1 MAEQSITRNWKG
13 IATRSVT
20 DTSTGKVRVFV
31 IGLSPAPITGST
43 EVEVL
48 RTKDGNNE
56 WEYTLTGQ
64 RALLGYYNQ
73 NNTTQIDTQKLNELV
88 FTDAIKQYNNDRAAI
103 LNNNDNYANAT
114 EAEDNRRFFAQTS
127 RIPGVID
134 PVTNQK
140 VAPDGKLIDP
150 TSPPPPPP
158 SDPDNDDDPPPGPGT
173 GGSQPDPDT
182 SNTQLTPIS
191 DLNQISGKATD
202 STFDTLR
209 YPKTPA
215 VDDKFDYLKI
225 DVIKYVPPG
234 LGTNANFN
242 VKRFDERATNILGS
256 VFLPMQP
263 GITDSNGASWNED
276 RLNPFQAALGGTA
289 AEALNDFGGGNIKG
303 GVENFINNIKKTA
316 GTLADSGNVQPYLTA
331 YFAGQAV
338 GANIIARQT
347 GAVIN
352 NNLELLFNGPKLRT
366 FQYNFRFTPREDDE
380 AREIKK
386 IIRVFKRNLA
396 PSQTDDGLF
405 LASPNVF
412 RLKYIYGNSKDQHPF
427 LNKIGTCALTDMS
440 VNYTPD
446 GTYMTYGDGSMTS
459 YTMTLQFSEL
469 NPIYREDYDTTEG
482 QQGMGY

>member
-73 NNTTQIDTQKLNELV
+73 NNTTKIDTQKLNRLV

-103 LNNNDNYANAT
+103 LNNDDNYANAT
-114 EAEDNRRFFAQTS
+114 EAEANRKNFAQNL

-134 PVTNQK
+134 PVTGQK

-150 TSPPPPPP
+150 PPPLPPPP
-158 SDPDNDDDPPPGPGT
+158 SDSGDQRPR
-173 GGSQPDPDT
+173 SDT
-182 SNTQLTPIS
+182 SNAQPTPIP
-191 DLNQISGKATD
+191 DVNQISGSATD
-202 STFDTLR
+202 DKFDPLT

-234 LGTNANFN
+234 LGVNADFN
-242 VKRFDERATNILGS
+242 VKRFDEPGGGGRKKTILGS

-289 AEALNDFGGGNIKG
+289 AQALNDFGAGKIGD
-303 GVENFINNIKKTA
+303 GVANLF
-316 GTLADSGNVQPYLTA
+316 GNVQKTVGNVASNENVQNYLSA

-338 GANIIARQT
+338 GSNIIARQT

-366 FQYNFRFTPREDDE
+366 FQYNFRFTPRDGDE
-380 AREIKK
+380 AGEIKK

-412 RLKYIYGNSKDQHPF
+412 QLKYIYANSKDQHPF

-469 NPIYREDYDTTEG
+469 NPIYREDYDTAEG